1 MIWVVVS
8 QIPWIYLAQASYQP
22 SYNPTESRHPALIW
36 LPKKRIFRSLWLYK
50 LQDGMQQIDPKYLHF
65 PAAKSHLLVYP
76 WDNQIAI
83 LRYLSLARHTPA
95 YILSPFNTNMMSIL
109 ILKITPLGGLTVFL
123 ETCKWHIGHEFL
135 LKSSVLDELY
145 KKTKHRT
152 EISDFWMSYNSGTT
166 QQKKF
171 VPVSCCGAAQ
181 EL

>member
-1 MIWVVVS
+1 
-8 QIPWIYLAQASYQP
+8 
-22 SYNPTESRHPALIW
+22 
-36 LPKKRIFRSLWLYK
+36 
-50 LQDGMQQIDPKYLHF
+50 MQQIDPKYLHF

-95 YILSPFNTNMMSIL
+95 YILSPFNINMMSIL

-166 QQKKF
+166 QQKNLFQSHVVEQHKNYNMWLNHGYQSRWLKNCF
-171 VPVSCCGAAQ
+171 V
-181 EL
+181 